1 MAASSAN
8 HEVASVR
15 VAIVGSGI
23 AGLGCARI
31 LQQQG
36 CRVTVFEANAYAGG
50 HTHTFDVSLDG
61 VTAPVDTGFLVYNDR
76 TYPKLIA
83 LFTEL
88 GIQTVPSTMS
98 FSVRDDRAGVEW
110 AGTDLAALF
119 AQTANLARPA
129 FWRMLADILRFNRE
143 TTAMQRADR
152 IPAATL
158 GAYLDACG
166 YSAAFRDWYLLPMGA
181 AIWSVPAPA
190 VLEFPLPTFVHFCRR
205 HGLLQ
210 IFDRPQWRTVAG
222 GARTYVQRIV
232 AQLRDVR
239 LSTPVRRVR
248 RYANHVEVDSA
259 AAAGE
264 RFDQVVFA
272 CHSDQTLALLADPTR
287 AEAKLLDS
295 VRYQPNRVLLHTDAR
310 LMPRRRRAW
319 SSWNYLAGDA
329 HGDLPVC
336 VTYWINKLQPLPF
349 ATPVLVTL
357 NPPFDPHPT
366 KLIEE
371 FEYSHPIVKGA
382 AVTAQQ
388 HFAQLQGQRRTWY
401 AGAWL
406 GHGFHEDGLASA
418 HVVAHGIG
426 ANSLATAPEL
436 AAA

>member
-1 MAASSAN
+1 M
-8 HEVASVR
+8 R

-23 AGLGCARI
+23 AGLGCARL

-50 HTHTFDVSLDG
+50 HTHTVDVTLEG
-61 VTAPVDTGFLVYNDR
+61 ITAPVDTGFLVYNDR

-83 LFTEL
+83 LFSEL
-88 GIQTVPSTMS
+88 GIETAPSTMS
-98 FSVRDDRAGVEW
+98 FAVRDDRAGVEW

-119 AQTANLARPA
+119 AQPANLARPA
-129 FWRMLADILRFNRE
+129 FWRMLADILRFNRA
-143 TTAMQRADR
+143 TTALQRADR
-152 IPAATL
+152 VPETTL
-158 GAYLDACG
+158 GTFLETGD

-181 AIWSVPAPA
+181 AIWSVPAKA
-190 VLEFPLPTFVHFCRR
+190 VLDFPLPSFVQFCYR

-210 IFDRPQWRTVAG
+210 IFDRPQWRTVSG
-222 GARTYVQRIV
+222 GARTYVRRIV

-239 LSTPVRRVR
+239 LSTPVQRVR
-248 RYANHVEVDSA
+248 RFANQVEVDSA
-259 AAAGE
+259 AGAGE

-272 CHSDQTLALLADPTR
+272 CHSDQTRALLADATPT
-287 AEAKLLDS
+287 EAQLLGS

-319 SSWNYLAGDA
+319 SAWNYLAADA
-329 HGDLPVC
+329 RSDLPVC

-357 NPPFDPHPT
+357 NPHVEPSPAT
-366 KLIEE
+366 LIAE
-371 FEYSHPIVKGA
+371 FAYSHPIVKSA

-388 HFAQLQGQRRTWY
+388 QFARIQGERRTWY

-426 ANSLATAPEL
+426 AHSLTAAAEL